1 MYELRAATFEAYAAF
16 EEEGAKQGTEQV
28 RRERA
33 LQGID
38 EILEWRPLAT
48 FSARTSSCSTS
59 CLLIG
64 ARPAEQ

>member
-1 MYELRAATFEAYAAF
+1 MYELRAAIFEAYAAF

-38 EILEWRPLAT
+38 EILE
-48 FSARTSSCSTS
+48 
-59 CLLIG
+59 
-64 ARPAEQ
+64 